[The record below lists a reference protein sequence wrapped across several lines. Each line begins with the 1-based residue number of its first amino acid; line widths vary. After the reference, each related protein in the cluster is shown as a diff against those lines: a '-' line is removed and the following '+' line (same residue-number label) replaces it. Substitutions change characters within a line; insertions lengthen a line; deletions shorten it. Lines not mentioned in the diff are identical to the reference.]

1 MYRPKLG
8 LVLAD
13 SRNARIVLRN
23 RDGGMEAIQALSCE
37 AEPGFTHDNRGR
49 VFESATH
56 ARHALAPRTGR
67 EGARRR
73 AFARAIAVAVD
84 AAVAEGTVKFLV
96 LAAPSRL
103 LKDVRDQ
110 LGHPARSV
118 VVGEIH
124 KDLMK
129 APEADLENRL
139 DEMIV

>member
-13 SRNARIVLRN
+13 SRNARIVVRN
-23 RDGGMEAIQALSCE
+23 RGGGMESIQALSCE

-49 VFESATH
+49 VFESATS

-67 EGARRR
+67 EEARRR

-84 AAVAEGTVKFLV
+84 AAVAEGAVKFLV

-110 LGHPARSV
+110 LGPPARSV

-129 APEADLENRL
+129 APEADLEHRL
-139 DEMIV
+139 DEMTV